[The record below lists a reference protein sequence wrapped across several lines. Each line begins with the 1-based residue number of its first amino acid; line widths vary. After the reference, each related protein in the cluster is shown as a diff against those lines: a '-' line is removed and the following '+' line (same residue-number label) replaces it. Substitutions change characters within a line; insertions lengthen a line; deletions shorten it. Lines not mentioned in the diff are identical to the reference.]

1 LISIRTSLFVL
12 TLCIVLFSG
21 AFVPI
26 FSQQAFA
33 GNGECEPFLNN
44 DGQLSVQDNICI
56 PNFFGASNSVH
67 RSWADL
73 GVVGDA
79 GDCANADQS
88 TGLVVTGSSEGASG
102 FTLWPQE
109 ASFNLE
115 NDGAGFFIPN
125 FQDPLPNKDIRVQ
138 LTFCELVVDPS
149 SQIGVGS
156 VVGTDNGQDS
166 ECRFVA
172 GGNNFPTGPDTVN
185 AIYFFDDF
193 FCEPNPDFENI
204 FVSYDPSDWL
214 LVQVVIDT
222 WSYGDV
228 VGGIFEGVNTGALL
242 VAGAQNSA
250 AWMIPVI
257 VAGIGFAIVIA
268 RKF

>member
-1 LISIRTSLFVL
+1 VKSTRTTLFVL

-21 AFVPI
+21 AFVLI

-33 GNGECEPFLNN
+33 GNGPCVPFLNN
-44 DGQLSVQDNICI
+44 DALAIQDNICI

-88 TGLVVTGSSEGASG
+88 TGLVVTGSSEGASS
-102 FTLWPQE
+102 FQLWPE
-109 ASFNLE
+109 DSSFSFE
-115 NDGAGFFIPN
+115 GDGINFFIPN
-125 FQDPLPNKDIRVQ
+125 FVDPLPNKDIRVQ
-138 LTFCELVVDPS
+138 LTFCQLDDATFQPDVAFVVA
-149 SQIGVGS
+149 
-156 VVGTDNGQDS
+156 TDNQQES
-166 ECRFVA
+166 QCRFVA
-172 GGNNFPTGPDTVN
+172 GGNNQPTGPDTQG
-185 AIYFFDDF
+185 ALYFFDDF

-204 FVSYDPSDWL
+204 FVAFQGNEWL

-222 WSYGDV
+222 WSYGEV

-257 VAGIGFAIVIA
+257 VSGIGFAIVIA

>member
-1 LISIRTSLFVL
+1 MISTRTTLFVL

-33 GNGECEPFLNN
+33 GNGPCVPQDFNGN
-44 DGQLSVQDNICI
+44 DLSSQDNICI

-79 GDCANADQS
+79 GNCDNIDQS
-88 TGLVVTGSSEGASG
+88 SGLVVTGSSEGASNFQLWG
-102 FTLWPQE
+102 ESASFTLE
-109 ASFNLE
+109 DNGAS
-115 NDGAGFFIPN
+115 FFIPN

-149 SQIGVGS
+149 SRIRVGIEA
-156 VVGTDNGQDS
+156 TDNGQQS
-166 ECRFVA
+166 ECSFVA
-172 GGNNFPTGPDTVN
+172 GGDNFPTGPDTVD
-185 AIYFFDDF
+185 AIYFFDDW
-193 FCEPNPDFENI
+193 FCEPNPDFEDIEI
-204 FVSYDPSDWL
+204 FYDHTDWL

-222 WSYGDV
+222 WSFGEV
-228 VGGIFEGVNTGALL
+228 VGGVFEGVNTGALL